1 MRITLRAIL
10 PLFALACATP
20 AAAQLGFP
28 GGISDSPRPIVE
40 ETGPADEET
49 GDETGQPAGAAPG
62 QVPGQMPQPPQVTW
76 LLGTGGRAGDEAS
89 VFSAFGGFSRPGR
102 VSMEGALSYARS
114 IPDGLDGINV
124 LGGSLELG
132 LFGAQLETLGL
143 VLAVNGEAQ
152 WVEEVAQGYAVGAAL
167 SKTFVK
173 RLEVGGRVAY
183 SGSDPEAGAST
194 WAWVPGL
201 TAAIFPIRNTSV
213 RANYTFDNDLDTEDS
228 YELVAAH
235 RVHLGG
241 SPPFQVRVGIN
252 KNSDIS
258 AGLIVFLGPR

>member
-10 PLFALACATP
+10 PLVVLACATP
-20 AAAQLGFP
+20 AAAQIGFP
-28 GGISDSPRPIVE
+28 GGISDSPRPLTE
-40 ETGPADEET
+40 ETGPQEEIAPPPPPFAV
-49 GDETGQPAGAAPG
+49 EGQAAGQAAPRTTI
-62 QVPGQMPQPPQVTW
+62 TW
-76 LLGTGGRAGDEAS
+76 MVGTGGRAGDDAS
-89 VFSAFGGFSRPGR
+89 VFSAFGGFSRSGR
-102 VSMEGALSYARS
+102 VSMEGALSYARN

-143 VLAVNGEAQ
+143 AFAVNGEAQ
-152 WVEEVAQGYAVGAAL
+152 WVEDVAQGYTVGTAL

-173 RLEVGGRVAY
+173 RFEVGGRVAY
-183 SGSDPEAGAST
+183 SGSNPEAGAST
-194 WAWVPGL
+194 WAWIPSL
-201 TAAIFPIRNTSV
+201 TAAVIPIRNTSV

-235 RVHLGG
+235 RAQLGG